1 MTDYELETRTRI
13 IDSVIKKRNASGEG
27 LEEVYVAHLKIWET
41 ENGQDKMRYIIL
53 SGVSAVSFSIPNPL
67 RLAGAAVNGGYP
79 LLHKSRVN
87 PNGTFSVGKTWKLAD
102 LRAIEINVVQQV
114 RTKRCCSC
122 VY

>member
-53 SGVSAVSFSIPNPL
+53 SGVSAVSFSIPAL
-67 RLAGAAVNGGYP
+67 
-79 LLHKSRVN
+79 S
-87 PNGTFSVGKTWKLAD
+87 D
-102 LRAIEINVVQQV
+102 LRAQLSMVVILCFISPV
-114 RTKRCCSC
+114 
-122 VY
+122 